1 MAIVVANPYYIC
13 DICKEKI
20 TDHAT
25 KMFTYVLPV
34 KKVKIVNDDF
44 YQRESYDREFITP
57 YHKKIDL
64 CEKCN
69 NKLITPLEKSY
80 GVIKVFTDPEEIRFE
95 PAENNNN

>member
-1 MAIVVANPYYIC
+1 MAIVLTNPSYIC

-25 KMFTYVLPV
+25 EMFTYVLPV
-34 KKVKIVNDDF
+34 EKVKIVNSNF
-44 YQRESYDREFITP
+44 HQYNRITP

-69 NKLITPLEKSY
+69 NKLITALEKSY
-80 GVIKVFTDPEEIRFE
+80 GVIKIFTDSEGIEDIKFE